1 MDTHCISVPIVYDWI
16 NIMEEMKKCVY
27 IPAKRK
33 VHHMEDC
40 ICIKFQLPCR
50 ENVPTT
56 IWQAVGDKI
65 HAVTFSITHKNTCSC
80 NWLILANHKEF
91 AKVTPTNT
99 VSATIGDLENLSVQC
114 VSNCADDN
122 LCEGTLHIVVHHLI
136 SINDKHDLNS
146 KSVSCFLSDKDGN
159 PVQFTESDS
168 LVCKEIGK
176 YNKRIDKNFLTP
188 DGNTV
193 SLQKVSIL
201 IRGYITVKITD
212 LSDDTFVLCTYPFHL
227 VKYLFLC
234 APDGTEIVCNID
246 YFSCN
251 PCIVDFERYKNCT
264 KVCLDINFCL
274 NIQSRYKSVIS
285 IEGNLCEPREDWKNK
300 RICHLKKQVLP

>member
-176 YNKRIDKNFLTP
+176 YKKRID
-188 DGNTV
+188 
-193 SLQKVSIL
+193 
-201 IRGYITVKITD
+201 R
-212 LSDDTFVLCTYPFHL
+212 
-227 VKYLFLC
+227 
-234 APDGTEIVCNID
+234 
-246 YFSCN
+246 
-251 PCIVDFERYKNCT
+251 
-264 KVCLDINFCL
+264 
-274 NIQSRYKSVIS
+274 KSV
-285 IEGNLCEPREDWKNK
+285 
-300 RICHLKKQVLP
+300 V